1 MGPRR
6 GVAAWTAA
14 GVAVALGL
22 AGCGGSEDSG
32 AAGAALTYWAS
43 NQGTSLDHD
52 RQVLTPELEKFEQRT
67 GISVELEVIPWT
79 DLQNRVLAATA
90 SGEGPDVVNIGNTWS
105 ASLQATGA
113 FLPFDEQTIGRVGGE
128 DRFLASTLTST
139 GAEGR
144 PPVAVPLYGLA
155 YGLFYN
161 KRLFAEAGIAQ
172 APRTWAEFVDAAK
185 KLTVPEKRQWGLGI
199 MGASYT
205 ENAHFAFIFG
215 RQNGARPFEGDE
227 PRLDSPQMVDGV
239 SQYVDLLSTHRVVNP
254 SDAEYVN
261 DTQVVKD
268 FAAGRTAMIMIQNY
282 ATAAIRSNGMADDAY
297 GVAPIPV
304 LDPLPPGGKKISSH
318 VAGINVG
325 VFANSDDTEGAL
337 EFVDFLTST
346 EEQKIL
352 NGTWGSLPVVREAY
366 DDPRFRGP
374 LIDVFQQVLAES
386 AETMP
391 MVPAEAQFET
401 LVGTAVKDVLADAAS
416 GETVDEQVVEDALA
430 AADQRMRA
438 GG

>member
-1 MGPRR
+1 
-6 GVAAWTAA
+6 
-14 GVAVALGL
+14 VAVALGL
-22 AGCGGSEDSG
+22 AGCGGSDDGG
-32 AAGAALTYWAS
+32 AAGATLTYWAS

-52 RQVLTPELEKFEQRT
+52 KQVLVPELAKFEERT

-79 DLQNRVLAATA
+79 DLQNRILAATV

-113 FLPFDEQTIGRVGGE
+113 FLPFDEAAMAKVGGA
-128 DRFLASTLTST
+128 DRFLESTLTST
-139 GAEGR
+139 GAAGR

-161 KRLFAEAGIAQ
+161 KRLFADAGIAR
-172 APRTWAEFVDAAK
+172 APETWAEFVDAAK

-215 RQNGARPFEGDE
+215 RQNGAEVFAGDE
-227 PRLDSPQMVDGV
+227 PRFDSQQMVDGV
-239 SQYVDLLSTHRVVNP
+239 NQYVDLLNTHRVVNP
-254 SDAEYVN
+254 SDAEYAN

-304 LDPLPPGGKKISSH
+304 LDPLPPGGKRISSH

-325 VFANSDDTEGAL
+325 VFADSDDTEGAL
-337 EFVDFLTST
+337 KLVDFLTST
-346 EEQKIL
+346 EEQQVL

-366 DDPRFRGP
+366 ADPRFQGP
-374 LIDVFQQVLAES
+374 LIDVFQQVLADS

-391 MVPAEAQFET
+391 MIPAEAQFET
-401 LVGTAVKDVLADAAS
+401 LIGTAVKDVLADAAS
-416 GETVDEQVVEDALA
+416 GKTVDEQVVREKLT
-430 AADQRMRA
+430 AADQQMTA